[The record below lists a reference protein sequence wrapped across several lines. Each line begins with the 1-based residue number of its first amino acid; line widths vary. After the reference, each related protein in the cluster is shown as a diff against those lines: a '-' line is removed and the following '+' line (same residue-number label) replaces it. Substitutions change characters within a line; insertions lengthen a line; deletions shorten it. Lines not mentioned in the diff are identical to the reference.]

1 LARVNEARAR
11 AVANRAKLRANSARL
26 INQARSSTSV
36 RSKRQYPPAPPEQP
50 HFNDYD
56 ENGEPLFVHICPID
70 DDDGYVR
77 SAESQQQHPEEDFR
91 VFGPQNGNQHVP
103 AGEDEQSFV
112 ERPRLS
118 PDSSAREAGNQN
130 VAINP
135 RRKIFVKSM
144 ALRGLPVQNPEAEE
158 SLDQA
163 IEELKEVRELVD
175 RFEERNLRRSEIRDG
190 HRPNSRFPSSSFLLR
205 KDPVFDPNS
214 HSNQEEEDEETSTNV
229 GGLQEVKE
237 AEAHLFP
244 PRLHSHQLS
253 VTHGVSTFPQT
264 HGLSTFPQT
273 QGLVP
278 GLHVPQTH
286 LVSPG
291 LNLNI
296 NQNQALNP
304 GISHLPV
311 VNQGVVPSIHTTP
324 IHGGLVVPQSQS
336 IIHQKNAEAGT
347 QLHSHNSFPNHLE
360 AQFDVNRGQRP
371 PGLFQLTA
379 SDGSKLGQG
388 SQHFPQ
394 TRPISPFAQ
403 TSRIIVPSSGQNF
416 QTINHNRGGV
426 GRIVPPQRLGGG
438 FGRVKEAQGE
448 ENFSVDQGEE
458 DSTSDVF
465 NQQEQMDFLSRH
477 KFREILPLHN
487 TEYIKQFR
495 EASPTHKLKKK
506 LKQQYYQSYPSYGK
520 TPHQYSP
527 NTGHYREAEE
537 VDAEDPM
544 LLLDSREASPTHKL
558 KKKLQQQH
566 YQSYPSSGNHYSQSS
581 QNAGH
586 YREAEEVGSV
596 ANGLEEVDAVASSF
610 EEVGAEDPMSLFDS
624 REASPTHKL
633 KKKLKQQH
641 YQSYPSYGQNPHQY
655 GQNTGHY
662 REAEERDSE
671 DNLEDPMSSFDS
683 REASPTHK
691 LKKKLKQQNYQ
702 SYPSYSPNPSH
713 YSGSYTGR
721 YREAEGV
728 VPEDNVERHGD
739 DSFVEN
745 RLTAPYLLNFPI
757 NRYPN
762 QYKRSIDKLDTILGM
777 ERQIVDSLK
786 DKSKNDEDLK
796 LVADISNRTLIDL
809 EDQRKK
815 ITKRSI
821 PLTRLIS
828 DPTVKLDVP
837 KTIENFGTA
846 TKHAFE
852 DERAPLYHLKHLMGS
867 SRNALLSAMKIPP
880 QNMIIPTD
888 YEIVKSSDRVG
899 AANPSLRT
907 RSGQDEDDARFSRT
921 FKRVGEMVRES
932 IKSGQE
938 TASHI
943 GEIAHDARN
952 ILNSARHSAPRLII
966 PYSQIPAVQRRPPS
980 KAILITPRIVDL
992 VNERTAKKPADT
1004 GSNFVRMGHIMDAI
1018 GFSKPNSKSLDLQKI
1033 IFEPRRV
1040 SQARVDERLAELYSR
1055 FRDTDNDDV
1064 DTVGE
1069 ALSTLEDAKISVGAK
1084 NLRDFLVKMKNELTS
1099 MVRSSPDEHKR
1110 KKAKSKKKKKKQETK
1125 EMGRFIETLF
1135 DGSTNETVGS
1145 GLFLSPELLHPF
1157 MGRASENELR
1167 DFLRDNG
1174 DDVKDL
1180 QKQNQAPK
1188 DHYGGANHGDH
1199 DNPDLGYVL
1208 GAINPLMLE
1217 RMYNQTV
1224 KVKGD
1229 ATDPDV
1235 IFQKPSE
1242 VEGNGTVGTSMAVS
1256 GAMLKPFMGM
1266 QPQAVEKF
1274 LDTYNREPN
1283 EDYVETED

>member
-36 RSKRQYPPAPPEQP
+36 RSKRQYPPVPPEQP

-112 ERPRLS
+112 EKPRLS
-118 PDSSAREAGNQN
+118 PDEGAREAGNQN

-135 RRKIFVKSM
+135 RRKIFMKSM

-190 HRPNSRFPSSSFLLR
+190 HRPNSRFPSSS
-205 KDPVFDPNS
+205 S

-286 LVSPG
+286 LISPG

-311 VNQGVVPSIHTTP
+311 INQGVVPSIHTTP

-416 QTINHNRGGV
+416 QTINQNRGGV

-520 TPHQYSP
+520 SPQQYSP

-537 VDAEDPM
+537 VGAED
-544 LLLDSREASPTHKL
+544 
-558 KKKLQQQH
+558 
-566 YQSYPSSGNHYSQSS
+566 PSSGNHFSQYG

-586 YREAEEVGSV
+586 YREAEEVGGV
-596 ANGLEEVDAVASSF
+596 ANGLGEVDAVASSL

-641 YQSYPSYGQNPHQY
+641 YQSYPSYGQNSHQY

-662 REAEERDSE
+662 REAEDGGSE
-671 DNLEDPMSSFDS
+671 DKLEDPMPLFDS

-796 LVADISNRTLIDL
+796 LVADISNRTLTRFGRSTEKNHQEINSFNPS
-809 EDQRKK
+809 DQRPH
-815 ITKRSI
+815 R
-821 PLTRLIS
+821 
-828 DPTVKLDVP
+828 
-837 KTIENFGTA
+837 
-846 TKHAFE
+846 
-852 DERAPLYHLKHLMGS
+852 
-867 SRNALLSAMKIPP
+867 
-880 QNMIIPTD
+880 
-888 YEIVKSSDRVG
+888 
-899 AANPSLRT
+899 
-907 RSGQDEDDARFSRT
+907 
-921 FKRVGEMVRES
+921 
-932 IKSGQE
+932 
-938 TASHI
+938 
-943 GEIAHDARN
+943 
-952 ILNSARHSAPRLII
+952 
-966 PYSQIPAVQRRPPS
+966 
-980 KAILITPRIVDL
+980 
-992 VNERTAKKPADT
+992 
-1004 GSNFVRMGHIMDAI
+1004 
-1018 GFSKPNSKSLDLQKI
+1018 
-1033 IFEPRRV
+1033 
-1040 SQARVDERLAELYSR
+1040 QARCS
-1055 FRDTDNDDV
+1055 
-1064 DTVGE
+1064 
-1069 ALSTLEDAKISVGAK
+1069 
-1084 NLRDFLVKMKNELTS
+1084 
-1099 MVRSSPDEHKR
+1099 
-1110 KKAKSKKKKKKQETK
+1110 
-1125 EMGRFIETLF
+1125 
-1135 DGSTNETVGS
+1135 
-1145 GLFLSPELLHPF
+1145 
-1157 MGRASENELR
+1157 
-1167 DFLRDNG
+1167 
-1174 DDVKDL
+1174 
-1180 QKQNQAPK
+1180 K
-1188 DHYGGANHGDH
+1188 DH
-1199 DNPDLGYVL
+1199 
-1208 GAINPLMLE
+1208 
-1217 RMYNQTV
+1217 
-1224 KVKGD
+1224 
-1229 ATDPDV
+1229 
-1235 IFQKPSE
+1235 
-1242 VEGNGTVGTSMAVS
+1242 
-1256 GAMLKPFMGM
+1256 
-1266 QPQAVEKF
+1266 
-1274 LDTYNREPN
+1274 
-1283 EDYVETED
+1283 

>member
-91 VFGPQNGNQHVP
+91 VFGPQNPNQHVP

-112 ERPRLS
+112 EKPRFS
-118 PDSSAREAGNQN
+118 PDSSAREAGNKN

-214 HSNQEEEDEETSTNV
+214 HSNQDQEEGEETSTSAE
-229 GGLQEVKE
+229 GLQEVKE

-253 VTHGVSTFPQT
+253 VTHGLSTFPQT

-304 GISHLPV
+304 GISHFPV
-311 VNQGVVPSIHTTP
+311 INQGVVPSIHTTP

-416 QTINHNRGGV
+416 QTINQNRGGV

-448 ENFSVDQGEE
+448 ENFSVEQGEE

-465 NQQEQMDFLSRH
+465 DQEEQMDFLSRH

-520 TPHQYSP
+520 SPQQYSP

-537 VDAEDPM
+537 VGAE
-544 LLLDSREASPTHKL
+544 E
-558 KKKLQQQH
+558 
-566 YQSYPSSGNHYSQSS
+566 PSSGNHFSQYG

-586 YREAEEVGSV
+586 YREAEEVG
-596 ANGLEEVDAVASSF
+596 
-610 EEVGAEDPMSLFDS
+610 AEGPMSLFDS

-633 KKKLKQQH
+633 KKKLKQQR
-641 YQSYPSYGQNPHQY
+641 YQSYPSYGQNSHQY

-662 REAEERDSE
+662 REAEDGGSE
-671 DNLEDPMSSFDS
+671 DKLEDPMPLFDS

-796 LVADISNRTLIDL
+796 LVADISNRTLTDL

-1004 GSNFVRMGHIMDAI
+1004 GTNFVRMGHIMDAI

-1110 KKAKSKKKKKKQETK
+1110 KKSKSKKKKKKQETK

-1145 GLFLSPELLHPF
+1145 GLFLSTELLHPF

-1266 QPQAVEKF
+1266 QPQTVEKF